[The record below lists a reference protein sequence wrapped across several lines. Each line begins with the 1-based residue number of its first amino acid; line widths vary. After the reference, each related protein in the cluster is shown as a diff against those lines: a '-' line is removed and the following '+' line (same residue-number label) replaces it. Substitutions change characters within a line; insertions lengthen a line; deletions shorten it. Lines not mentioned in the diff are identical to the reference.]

1 MCVVLYGGKPI
12 FKKHTISQGFEM
24 CVVLYGGKPCQ
35 SVVSANL
42 WFEKNV

>member
-1 MCVVLYGGKPI
+1 MCVVLYGGKPSLI
-12 FKKHTISQGFEM
+12 LFRGQKSFEM